1 MDIRVVDSAARV
13 EHLIFHFDGKE
24 YTIFDALT
32 PEEVGAIIMMAKERD
47 KKLRPLDAKSTR
59 RYFEDTDRMIA
70 TILRRCFHITDEKT
84 TGMDEMQRRHLVI
97 AFIIFMASANDMR
110 TDFHKP

>member
-1 MDIRVVDSAARV
+1 M
-13 EHLIFHFDGKE
+13 EHLIFHFDGRE

-32 PEEVGAIIMMAKERD
+32 PEEVGAIIIMARERD

-70 TILRRCFHITDEKT
+70 TILRRCFHITDK

-110 TDFHKP
+110 TDFGKP